1 LKQQIINKNGGCFL
15 RSPFH
20 YLIGLIGQIPYAQY
34 GGQAKHIKWLSIA
47 SWSAIS
53 GTVSGRAICA
63 ENDKEVTAKDDEGR
77 T

>member
-1 LKQQIINKNGGCFL
+1 MLNMAAN
-15 RSPFH
+15 
-20 YLIGLIGQIPYAQY
+20 
-34 GGQAKHIKWLSIA
+34 AKHIKWLSIA

-53 GTVSGRAICA
+53 GTVSRRAICA